1 MKHEWSYSN
10 TEDINKIESVKTVSP
25 FEFNKLLQNV
35 QKLTARASLAW
46 TTLKAINSAEGK

>member
-46 TTLKAINSAEGK
+46 KTLKAINSAEGK